1 MKKVNIQSPDL
12 YTDITLE
19 DNPLFKRN
27 VQDCDIIIVSTLY
40 HKYIVSSMMHSFI
53 IAINKK
59 FPEIQIGLIE
69 SPGSFELPIT
79 IQIIAE
85 KYRPKLFLAL
95 GCIIKGETNHDQYL
109 SSAVTEGL
117 INLSLKIV

>member
-69 SPGSFELPIT
+69 SPGS
-79 IQIIAE
+79 
-85 KYRPKLFLAL
+85 
-95 GCIIKGETNHDQYL
+95 
-109 SSAVTEGL
+109 V
-117 INLSLKIV
+117 